1 MAWLFRGIFALD
13 RATRLFPSL
22 VQVWFVEFFFIV
34 PLAFFVAKL
43 IDIRGGFGCPGEPSP
58 IGATMWGA
66 LALSLVAG
74 YFFVRNLIRPKVRDV
89 SWTPMVDSGLGV
101 GGWSLLLPNNRATV
115 RYAFLT
121 SHPSHALLLLL
132 TLWLPLTLLLA
143 TENEGCSTLYWKAFG
158 IAGLSIIAIVA
169 AVRVV
174 AFYVLRLGQ
183 RDQRLFTPRLGW
195 EMGWRPTFSLV
206 LIAHLIAWIPLGIM
220 FWQDARRIAHLPVA
234 TATMTPGAERTYVRV
249 EGTLKGTP
257 ILRPVAKD
265 NRGGNNYL
273 SAAALVALDGGGE
286 VLLTAKGSWV
296 PHFIGA
302 LKVAKDGRIA
312 AVGALVRDY
321 SKTDREYYGYT
332 DAGLPPPDPKGRVRV
347 DIDTP

>member
-13 RATRLFPSL
+13 RALRLVPSL
-22 VQVWFVEFFFIV
+22 IQVWFVEFFLVV

-43 IDIRGGFGCPGEPSP
+43 IDIRGGFGCPGEPSS

-74 YFFVRNLIRPKVRDV
+74 YFFARNLVRPKIREV
-89 SWTPMVDSGLGV
+89 SWTPVVDTGLGT
-101 GGWSLLLPNNRATV
+101 GGWSLLLPNSRSTV

-121 SHPSHALLLLL
+121 SHPSHALLLLV
-132 TLWLPLTLLLA
+132 TMWLPLTLLLA

-158 IAGLSIIAIVA
+158 VAGLSIIAVIA
-169 AVRVV
+169 ALRII

-183 RDQRLFTPRLGW
+183 RDRHRISPRLGW
-195 EMGWRPTFSLV
+195 EMGWRPTLGLV
-206 LIAHLIAWIPLGIM
+206 VAMHLIAWVPLGMM
-220 FWQDARRIAHLPVA
+220 FWQDARRIARLPVA
-234 TATMTPGAERTYVRV
+234 TAATVPGPDRTYVRV
-249 EGTLKGTP
+249 EGVLRGTP
-257 ILRPVAKD
+257 ILRPVTKD

-273 SAAALVALDGGGE
+273 SAAALVVLDGGGE

-296 PHFIGA
+296 PHFLGT
-302 LKVAKDGRIA
+302 LKAAKGGRIA

-321 SKTDREYYGYT
+321 SKSDRDYYGYN
-332 DAGLPPPDPKGRVRV
+332 DADLPPPDPRGRVRV
-347 DIDTP
+347 DMDTP